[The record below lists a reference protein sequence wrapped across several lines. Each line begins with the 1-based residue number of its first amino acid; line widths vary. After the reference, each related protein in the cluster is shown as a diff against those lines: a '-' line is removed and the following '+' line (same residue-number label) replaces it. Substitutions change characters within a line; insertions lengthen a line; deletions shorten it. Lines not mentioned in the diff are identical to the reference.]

1 VRNSSLVEW
10 SGADNVSGLKHGTDA
25 LDFCFFEAGVVGE
38 RRQGVEA
45 VAEAYR
51 GALSSANVGMSNVQ
65 GG

>member
-1 VRNSSLVEW
+1 MRNSSLVEW

-25 LDFCFFEAGVVGE
+25 LDLVQSLDQVVGE